1 MKISGDGK
9 TAGGKY
15 RLSDHI
21 NDKVENYHGEAI
33 RNNPNNLLFTKISSS
48 QDREAS
54 KWAKDSAPRTN
65 DANFQVEM
73 TSTTSIRD
81 YFGICSGTKTYL

>member
-48 QDREAS
+48 
-54 KWAKDSAPRTN
+54 
-65 DANFQVEM
+65 
-73 TSTTSIRD
+73 
-81 YFGICSGTKTYL
+81 